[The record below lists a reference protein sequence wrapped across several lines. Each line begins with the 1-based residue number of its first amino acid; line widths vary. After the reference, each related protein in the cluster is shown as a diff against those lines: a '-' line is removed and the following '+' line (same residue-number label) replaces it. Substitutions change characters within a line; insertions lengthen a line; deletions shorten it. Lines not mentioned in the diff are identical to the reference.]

1 MNLSTRLLVIDT
13 SAITAIYKQEN
24 DADIYWRR
32 LNESGSSM
40 LPAAAYLE
48 CVMVLSHFSES
59 REWLN
64 ALLADY
70 NITIFGSDARQAHL
84 AADAFERYGRG
95 SKHWSRLNFGDCLV
109 YAAAKA
115 LDAPLLFKGHD
126 FRATDLVAAI

>member
-1 MNLSTRLLVIDT
+1 VNLSTRLLVIDT

-48 CVMVLSHFSES
+48 CVMVLSRISES
-59 REWLN
+59 REW
-64 ALLADY
+64 LLADY

-95 SKHWSRLNFGDCLV
+95 SKHRSRLNFGDCLV

-115 LDAPLLFKGHD
+115 LDAPLLFKGDD